1 MGKPV
6 TTTSGGICFAVPN
19 VCPTTVPPA
28 PPVPIP
34 YPSIGQ
40 LSAARLTASS
50 VEAGGKPVVVRS
62 SKIASTS
69 GDEPADPG
77 TKGGEVAFTSSS
89 QTVLAEGQG
98 VVRLLDRTSQN
109 NGNAVGVVL
118 GGLPSVLVGD

>member
-6 TTTSGGICFAVPN
+6 TTTSGGICFAFPN
-19 VCPTTVPPA
+19 VCATTIPPA
-28 PPVPIP
+28 GPVPIP
-34 YPSIGQ
+34 YPSVGQ
-40 LSAARLTASS
+40 LSAATGTAAS
-50 VEAGGKPVVVRS
+50 VEAGGNPVLVFGS
-62 SKIASTS
+62 EIASTS

-77 TKGGEVAFTSSS
+77 TKGGKVTFTSYSR
-89 QTVLAEGQG
+89 TVLAEDKG